1 MFAEV
6 SLPDYS
12 YKAAL
17 PDNVQK
23 REVTLFISCFL
34 STSAF
39 SLPPPPF
46 SFFFFLNSLLHKNI
60 VLLAIDKA
68 LLLNNSTAICSQH
81 SPLLLCLCCDVISH
95 ENKLNCWNFP
105 DHTIFLSF
113 LHISLHFLCTCQET
127 IVNFAKRC
135 GQIID
140 LAIKWAPDETKA
152 ILEVHT
158 YTWSCWLAFFLF
170 LPPLS
175 FSDIQHFTCTYL
187 SYSLSH
193 YFSHT

>member
-1 MFAEV
+1 MDVCRSFSPWLFLQSFPARQCPKERGD
-6 SLPDYS
+6 SLHFMLLVYFCLLI
-12 YKAAL
+12 A
-17 PDNVQK
+17 
-23 REVTLFISCFL
+23 
-34 STSAF
+34 
-39 SLPPPPF
+39 PPF
-46 SFFFFLNSLLHKNI
+46 SFFFFLNSPLHKNI

-105 DHTIFLSF
+105 DHTFFLSF

-158 YTWSCWLAFFLF
+158 YLGPA
-170 LPPLS
+170 
-175 FSDIQHFTCTYL
+175 D
-187 SYSLSH
+187 
-193 YFSHT
+193 

>member
-1 MFAEV
+1 MCQLHAYSDHKYLILLSRILINGCLQKFL
-6 SLPDYS
+6 SLIIPT
-12 YKAAL
+12 KL
-17 PDNVQK
+17 PCQTMSK
-23 REVTLFISCFL
+23 RERWLSSFHASCL
-34 STSAF
+34 L
-39 SLPPPPF
+39 LPSHCPPPF
-46 SFFFFLNSLLHKNI
+46 SFFFFLNSPLHKNI

-158 YTWSCWLAFFLF
+158 YLGPA
-170 LPPLS
+170 
-175 FSDIQHFTCTYL
+175 D
-187 SYSLSH
+187 
-193 YFSHT
+193 